1 MHCRLESIRT
11 VARNGVT
18 NLDLA
23 YDAIGNITSKT
34 SATETAENIGT
45 CNYTTAT
52 VRRMYTQTIHSSG
65 LMNLDNGRKKRQI
78 EDWSENAFALWF

>member
-1 MHCRLESIRT
+1 MYSCAAGKTEPEY
-11 VARNGVT
+11 GVT
-18 NLDLA
+18 NLDH
-23 YDAIGNITSKT
+23 YDATGNITSKT